1 MPRSTVSP
9 EIKAAALADL
19 AAGEQP
25 AVVAK
30 RYGLSR
36 DMVNKWRQRVIPPI
50 VSTPMSTDMSMS
62 ASSQQVIRYPTIEEY
77 QARIHQR
84 MLALLE
90 AKINAS
96 ERLAEHIQADWLDK
110 QSAGGFA
117 ELGDF
122 LDRTAVG
129 LLAIL
134 ARSGDDPE

>member
-1 MPRSTVSP
+1 MPRSLVSP

-25 AVVAK
+25 AIVAK

-36 DMVNKWRQRVIPPI
+36 DMVNKWRQRAIPLI
-50 VSTPMSTDMSMS
+50 VSAPMSTDMSAVVS
-62 ASSQQVIRYPTIEEY
+62 TQRVVRYPTIEEY

-110 QSAGGFA
+110 QSAGGLA

-129 LLAIL
+129 LLAVL
-134 ARSGDDPE
+134 ARSGERDD